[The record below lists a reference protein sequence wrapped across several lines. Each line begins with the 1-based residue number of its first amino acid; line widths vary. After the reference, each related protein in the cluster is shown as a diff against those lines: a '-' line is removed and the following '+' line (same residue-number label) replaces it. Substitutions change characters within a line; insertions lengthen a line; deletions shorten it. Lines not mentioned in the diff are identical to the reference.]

1 MRTTFIIA
9 LFSLF
14 SSFCYGQ
21 AKTTYTVDAI
31 DSTTLY
37 MYYLYTLIDSN
48 NKEVKVISEKS
59 KNNLNMGVKID
70 TSDTLT
76 LFLEKVIDVKVDSNN
91 IIRVGATGL
100 FVSETKVCESGEYLF
115 ISESILGRYY
125 ITPCRN
131 VTPQHPNE

>member
-21 AKTTYTVDAI
+21 LKTTYTVEAI
-31 DSTTLY
+31 DSTTLN
-37 MYYLYTLIDSN
+37 MYYLYTLIDKN
-48 NKEVKVISEKS
+48 NNEIKVISEKS
-59 KNNLNMGVKID
+59 NNDVNKGIIID
-70 TSDTLT
+70 IGDTLI
-76 LFLEKVIDVKVDSNN
+76 LYLEKVIDVKVDSNN
-91 IIRVGATGL
+91 IIRVGSSGL

-125 ITPCRN
+125 DQYNIL
-131 VTPQHPNE
+131 QLINE